1 MSESSKKWYVLR
13 AAGGKEKKAKEY
25 LEKEI
30 ERRSLQDLVSQVL
43 VPTEKVYKIRDG
55 KRVCTERLYFP
66 GYVLIEA
73 ELTGELQ
80 HIIRN
85 EIPHMSGF
93 LTEKRDVGKT
103 QEKIPVPIRED
114 EVRRI
119 LGEQDEQATTEA
131 ETVVDYKTGDAVKI
145 TDGPFN
151 GFDGTVEEIVEDR
164 SKLKVMV
171 MIFGRKTIL
180 ELIFTQVTKESSK
193 IMAKE
198 IAGFIKLQI
207 KGGAANPSP
216 PVGPALGSKGLNI
229 MDFCK
234 QFNARTQESAG
245 KVLPVVITVYSD
257 KSFTFEVKQ
266 PPVAVQLKEAAKI
279 SAGSAEPNRKKVG
292 SVTWEQVKA
301 IAETKMADMNCF
313 TLKSAMTMV
322 AGTARSMGIKVEG
335 EFPEL

>member
-55 KRVCTERLYFP
+55 KRVCTERLFYP

-85 EIPHMSGF
+85 EVPHMSGF
-93 LTEKRDVGKT
+93 LTEKREKKNSDGKV
-103 QEKIPVPIRED
+103 QEEKLPIPLRDD
-114 EVRRI
+114 EARRI
-119 LGEQDEQATTEA
+119 LGEQDEQIGNEA
-131 ETVVDYKTGDAVKI
+131 ETVVDYMIGDAVKI

-180 ELIFTQVTKESSK
+180 ELNFTQVTKE
-193 IMAKE
+193 
-198 IAGFIKLQI
+198 
-207 KGGAANPSP
+207 
-216 PVGPALGSKGLNI
+216 
-229 MDFCK
+229 
-234 QFNARTQESAG
+234 
-245 KVLPVVITVYSD
+245 
-257 KSFTFEVKQ
+257 
-266 PPVAVQLKEAAKI
+266 
-279 SAGSAEPNRKKVG
+279 
-292 SVTWEQVKA
+292 
-301 IAETKMADMNCF
+301 
-313 TLKSAMTMV
+313 
-322 AGTARSMGIKVEG
+322 
-335 EFPEL
+335 

>member
-1 MSESSKKWYVLR
+1 MSESNKKWYVLR

-55 KRVCTERLYFP
+55 KRVCTERLFYP

-85 EIPHMSGF
+85 EVPHMSGF
-93 LTEKRDVGKT
+93 LTEKREKKNSDGKV
-103 QEKIPVPIRED
+103 QEEKLPIPLRDD
-114 EVRRI
+114 EARRI
-119 LGEQDEQATTEA
+119 LGEQDEQIGNEA
-131 ETVVDYKTGDAVKI
+131 ETVVDYMIGDAVKI

-180 ELIFTQVTKESSK
+180 ELNFTQVTKE
-193 IMAKE
+193 
-198 IAGFIKLQI
+198 
-207 KGGAANPSP
+207 
-216 PVGPALGSKGLNI
+216 
-229 MDFCK
+229 
-234 QFNARTQESAG
+234 
-245 KVLPVVITVYSD
+245 
-257 KSFTFEVKQ
+257 
-266 PPVAVQLKEAAKI
+266 
-279 SAGSAEPNRKKVG
+279 
-292 SVTWEQVKA
+292 
-301 IAETKMADMNCF
+301 
-313 TLKSAMTMV
+313 
-322 AGTARSMGIKVEG
+322 
-335 EFPEL
+335 

>member
-1 MSESSKKWYVLR
+1 MSESNKKWYVLR

-43 VPTEKVYKIRDG
+43 VPTEKVYRIRDG
-55 KRVCTERLYFP
+55 KRICTERLFYP

-93 LTEKRDVGKT
+93 LTEKRDVARGSGKA
-103 QEKIPVPIRED
+103 QEEKLPIPLRDD

-119 LGEQDEQATTEA
+119 LGEQDEMASA
-131 ETVVDYKTGDAVKI
+131 ETETVIDYKTGDAVKI
-145 TDGPFN
+145 TDGPFT

-180 ELIFTQVTKESSK
+180 ELNFTQVTKE
-193 IMAKE
+193 
-198 IAGFIKLQI
+198 
-207 KGGAANPSP
+207 
-216 PVGPALGSKGLNI
+216 
-229 MDFCK
+229 
-234 QFNARTQESAG
+234 
-245 KVLPVVITVYSD
+245 
-257 KSFTFEVKQ
+257 
-266 PPVAVQLKEAAKI
+266 
-279 SAGSAEPNRKKVG
+279 
-292 SVTWEQVKA
+292 
-301 IAETKMADMNCF
+301 
-313 TLKSAMTMV
+313 
-322 AGTARSMGIKVEG
+322 
-335 EFPEL
+335 

>member
-1 MSESSKKWYVLR
+1 MSESNKKWYVLR

-55 KRVCTERLYFP
+55 KRVCTERLFFP

-103 QEKIPVPIRED
+103 QEKLPVPIRED

-119 LGEQDEQATTEA
+119 LGEYDEQANAEV
-131 ETVVDYKTGDAVKI
+131 ETVVDYHVGDAVKI
-145 TDGPFN
+145 TDGPFS

-164 SKLKVMV
+164 SKLKVVV

-180 ELIFTQVTKESSK
+180 ELNFTQVTKE
-193 IMAKE
+193 
-198 IAGFIKLQI
+198 
-207 KGGAANPSP
+207 
-216 PVGPALGSKGLNI
+216 
-229 MDFCK
+229 
-234 QFNARTQESAG
+234 
-245 KVLPVVITVYSD
+245 
-257 KSFTFEVKQ
+257 
-266 PPVAVQLKEAAKI
+266 
-279 SAGSAEPNRKKVG
+279 
-292 SVTWEQVKA
+292 
-301 IAETKMADMNCF
+301 
-313 TLKSAMTMV
+313 
-322 AGTARSMGIKVEG
+322 
-335 EFPEL
+335 

>member
-1 MSESSKKWYVLR
+1 MSESNKKWYVLR

-85 EIPHMSGF
+85 EIPHLSGF
-93 LTEKRDVGKT
+93 LTEKRDAGKT
-103 QEKIPVPIRED
+103 QEKIPVAIRED

-131 ETVVDYKTGDAVKI
+131 ETVVDYKAGDAVKI

-180 ELIFTQVTKESSK
+180 ELNFTQVTKE
-193 IMAKE
+193 
-198 IAGFIKLQI
+198 
-207 KGGAANPSP
+207 
-216 PVGPALGSKGLNI
+216 
-229 MDFCK
+229 
-234 QFNARTQESAG
+234 
-245 KVLPVVITVYSD
+245 
-257 KSFTFEVKQ
+257 
-266 PPVAVQLKEAAKI
+266 
-279 SAGSAEPNRKKVG
+279 
-292 SVTWEQVKA
+292 
-301 IAETKMADMNCF
+301 
-313 TLKSAMTMV
+313 
-322 AGTARSMGIKVEG
+322 
-335 EFPEL
+335 